1 MKKTNMIRS
10 YFREDELEI
19 RVYKDKVDVINYD
32 SIGHFDSNK
41 VIIYY
46 ENGHMVVTGLNLVV
60 SKLLKDEVL
69 VVGDIKN
76 IELR

>member
-10 YFREDELEI
+10 YFKEDELEI
-19 RVYKDKVDVINYD
+19 RVYKDKVDIINYT

-41 VIIYY
+41 VIVYY
-46 ENGHMVVTGLNLVV
+46 EDGHMIVTGFNLVV

-69 VVGDIKN
+69 IVGNIKN